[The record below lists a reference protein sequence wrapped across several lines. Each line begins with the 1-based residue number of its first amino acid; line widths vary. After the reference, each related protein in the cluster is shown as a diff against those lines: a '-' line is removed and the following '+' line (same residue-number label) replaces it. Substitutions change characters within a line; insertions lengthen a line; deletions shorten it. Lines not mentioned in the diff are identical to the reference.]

1 MTAWRGEGGGT
12 TYLVDEK
19 DSVEK
24 IFALIYSMLEN
35 PVALYDEEYECLHS
49 NDPTLSEFTMKEDA
63 EVFVPNIITKYQ
75 YWHQKRE
82 HFART

>member
-35 PVALYDEEYECLHS
+35 PVALYDEEYECRSL
-49 NDPTLSEFTMKEDA
+49 
-63 EVFVPNIITKYQ
+63 Q
-75 YWHQKRE
+75 
-82 HFART
+82 